1 MRPLTVITG
10 IVLGSCLSITV
21 SLVAVMIMFLV
32 LRDEHPRLVAEF
44 DAMRASL
51 ALFSAMTAISA
62 LSFYGLLIRHKW
74 RIPAQVLM
82 WLGVALVGVYYWP

>member
-21 SLVAVMIMFLV
+21 SLMAVLIMFLV
-32 LRDEHPRLVAEF
+32 LRGQHPRLEAEF
-44 DAMRASL
+44 DAMTASL

-74 RIPAQVLM
+74 RAAAQALM
-82 WLGVALVGVYYWP
+82 WLGVILTGVYYWP

>member
-82 WLGVALVGVYYWP
+82 WLGVALAGLYYWP